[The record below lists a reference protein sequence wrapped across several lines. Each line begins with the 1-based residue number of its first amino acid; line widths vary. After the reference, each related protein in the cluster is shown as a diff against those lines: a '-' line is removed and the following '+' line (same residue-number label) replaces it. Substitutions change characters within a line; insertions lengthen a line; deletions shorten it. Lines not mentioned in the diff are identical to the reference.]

1 MAPVDATKQH
11 LVQPAWLLP
20 PVSQT
25 NQKFGCPFCNSK
37 NLDSPRTLSYKA
49 CSVTHSQEP
58 KWTNP
63 TSFSEIKP
71 TTKPEDFCFER
82 IFRNNFGEKKVRN
95 FDLRLNQSL
104 VKSQRR
110 SNSDIL
116 TKFLCDEEIK
126 AAGEKKTEFENN
138 ETMKW
143 PFGRKKN
150 RQFWEAKKV
159 SKLVV
164 IDLFRGQLKKLGPL
178 ELFFESEPQFVVPKA
193 ELKHRHNAAAD
204 TENLCDHFRRSS
216 PSS

>member
-1 MAPVDATKQH
+1 MAPVDATTQH
-11 LVQPAWLLP
+11 LVRPAWLLP

-25 NQKFGCPFCNSK
+25 NQKFGCPFCSSE

-58 KWTNP
+58 KWTKP

-82 IFRNNFGEKKVRN
+82 IFRNNFGEKKIRN

-126 AAGEKKTEFENN
+126 AAGEKKPNSKTTKRWNDLLAEKKIGNFE
-138 ETMKW
+138 K
-143 PFGRKKN
+143 RKK
-150 RQFWEAKKV
+150 FWN
-159 SKLVV
+159 SSL
-164 IDLFRGQLKKLGPL
+164 LT
-178 ELFFESEPQFVVPKA
+178 FFGGS
-193 ELKHRHNAAAD
+193 
-204 TENLCDHFRRSS
+204 
-216 PSS
+216 

>member
-11 LVQPAWLLP
+11 LVRPAWLLP

-25 NQKFGCPFCNSK
+25 NQKFGCPFCSSE
-37 NLDSPRTLSYKA
+37 NLDSPRTLSYKV

-82 IFRNNFGEKKVRN
+82 IFRNNFGEKKIRN

-116 TKFLCDEEIK
+116 TKLLCDEEIK
-126 AAGEKKTEFENN
+126 AAGEKKSRIRKQRNDEMTFWPKKKSAILRSEKSFE
-138 ETMKW
+138 TRRYW
-143 PFGRKKN
+143 PFSGAVKKTGSTWTFFRIGTSICCPEGR
-150 RQFWEAKKV
+150 
-159 SKLVV
+159 
-164 IDLFRGQLKKLGPL
+164 
-178 ELFFESEPQFVVPKA
+178 
-193 ELKHRHNAAAD
+193 
-204 TENLCDHFRRSS
+204 T
-216 PSS
+216 